1 MFDKYLC
8 KHIQKK
14 TILLGDVADLVGEYC
29 FLGFLLLIG
38 SFCMGMAI
46 YESCG
51 YDTSISYARHV
62 LNCVTAGL
70 SVIAAFG
77 VLCYTISCARKI
89 EVAHCPTG
97 KKEN

>member
-14 TILLGDVADLVGEYC
+14 TILLGDVVNLVGEYC
-29 FLGFLLLIG
+29 FLGLVLLIG
-38 SFCMGMAI
+38 SFCVGMAI

-51 YDTSISYARHV
+51 YDTSVSYARHV
-62 LNCVTAGL
+62 LNCCAVGGGVL
-70 SVIAAFG
+70 VAFG
-77 VLCYTISCARKI
+77 MSSYILHVMFKI

-97 KKEN
+97 KKKN